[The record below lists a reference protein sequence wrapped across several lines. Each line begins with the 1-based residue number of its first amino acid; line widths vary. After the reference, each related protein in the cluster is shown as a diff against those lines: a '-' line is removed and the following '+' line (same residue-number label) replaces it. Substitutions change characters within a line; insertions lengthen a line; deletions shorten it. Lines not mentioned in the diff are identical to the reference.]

1 MVLNDINKLIPDI
14 QNKMELFKE
23 TVAHTL
29 EFEAVKRVPVDTG
42 NLKASI
48 QSGVDEDTVWVGAGF
63 TEEVSY
69 AKFVEFGTWKMKPIP
84 FLRPAIF
91 VVSQRLDKIFKTIF
105 K

>member
-1 MVLNDINKLIPDI
+1 MVLKDIDKLIPDI
-14 QNKMELFKE
+14 ENKMELFKE
-23 TVAHTL
+23 SIAHNL

-48 QSGVDEDTVWVGAGF
+48 QSGVDGDTVWVGAGF

-69 AKFVEFGTWKMKPIP
+69 AKYVEFGTRFMKPIP

-91 VVSQRLDKIFKTIF
+91 VVTQRLDRIFKTIF